1 VPSTTAPW
9 IRGFRLKRPRRA
21 DVLVVV
27 IVLILNAGTY
37 LIPGVL
43 PWGAW
48 RFGLESATIVS
59 LLWRETY
66 PVVTALVTG
75 GLTLIVTATVH
86 PAQPFPYAVL
96 VVEYTIGA
104 VMRGRTRATMV
115 GIYIAGNVLAEYLHK
130 QMGNPGD
137 FFITFTL
144 SMTSLFLGVLMQ
156 SERDSLSVRADRA
169 LRAERARIARDMH
182 DVVGH
187 AVALMVVQAEAGPLM
202 VRDKPERAEAAFEAI
217 SAAGRDA
224 MTQLRGLLGT
234 LHQDGDERV
243 RDASSGEDGSMGAGG
258 AGGSG
263 SSGGPGS
270 SSSSDSQSRRAP
282 LPTLADLDE
291 LVHRVRSAGLQVS
304 IERTGSAAKLSS
316 GAETA
321 AYRVVQEALTNTLKH
336 ARASQAEVRLA
347 WSPSA
352 LEITVADNG
361 RGLAGGAAEGA
372 GHGLTGLRERLAPV
386 GGALS
391 WSSAPDTGG
400 FAVTAVIP
408 SRP

>member
-1 VPSTTAPW
+1 MICSVPSTRAPF
-9 IRGFRLKRPRRA
+9 RGVPHLLPPRRA

-27 IVLILNAGTY
+27 IVLVLNAGTY

-43 PWGAW
+43 PWGPW
-48 RFGLESATIVS
+48 RFLLESATIVS

-66 PVVTALVTG
+66 PVMTALVTG
-75 GLTLIVTATVH
+75 SLTLVVTATVH

-104 VMRGRTRATMV
+104 VLRGRTRATMV
-115 GIYIAGNVLAEYLHK
+115 AVYMAGNVVAEFLHK

-187 AVALMVVQAEAGPLM
+187 AVALMVVQAEAGPLL

-234 LHQDGDERV
+234 LHQDAGNR
-243 RDASSGEDGSMGAGG
+243 GG
-258 AGGSG
+258 AAGR
-263 SSGGPGS
+263 
-270 SSSSDSQSRRAP
+270 DP
-282 LPTLADLDE
+282 LPTLADLED
-291 LVHRVRSAGLQVS
+291 LVHRVRRAGLQVRV
-304 IERTGSAAKLSS
+304 EQTGSAAALSS

-336 ARASQAEVRLA
+336 ARASRAEVRLA
-347 WSPSA
+347 WSPAA

-361 RGLAGGAAEGA
+361 RGAAGASVEGA

-391 WSSAPDTGG
+391 WTSPPGTGG
-400 FAVTAVIP
+400 FALTATIP
-408 SRP
+408 AAD